1 MFILNKS
8 SYPIGLDISDLS
20 LKLVQLNKL
29 GDKIKTQAIGR
40 IDLPAGLIENGEI
53 KNKKEV
59 VKAINKL
66 IANPSVGSVSSN
78 EVIAC
83 LPEEKTFLKLVEIE
97 KSLDNTEKKVQ
108 REIEK
113 HIPLSLEE
121 IYYDWE
127 IIEDLPK
134 RKLVLIGASP
144 RTLVDQYTNVLEAA
158 KLSVVALESEPI
170 SICRSLLTEEHLK
183 YKGAY
188 DKNYGIIDIGGSN
201 ACLIVYSK
209 KTILFTASMPISGEE
224 ITKEITQTLGIE
236 RDEAEKT
243 KISYSLGKN
252 RDDKKIKNIIAKMV
266 NDLTI
271 KNKKAINFYNSHFS
285 NWGPIEKIILCGG
298 GANIKDLDKI
308 IEENTGIET
317 VTGDVLVNLTERK
330 KKVLHFLNR
339 VEIKNTNQ
347 KENKKTKPT
356 PDKSLAFATAIGLA
370 LRGIFM
376 PYT

>member
-29 GDKIKTQAIGR
+29 GDKIKTQAIGK

-66 IANPSVGSVSSN
+66 VANPSVGDVSSN
-78 EVIAC
+78 EVVAC

-97 KSLDNTEKKVQ
+97 KSLNNTEKRIQK
-108 REIEK
+108 EIKK
-113 HIPLSLEE
+113 HIPMSLDE
-121 IYYDWE
+121 IYYDWQ

-144 RTLVDQYTNVLEAA
+144 KKLVDQYTDVLEAA

-170 SICRSLLTEEHLK
+170 AICRSLLTEEHSK
-183 YKGAY
+183 YKGKY

-224 ITKEITQTLGIE
+224 ITKEIANTLKIK
-236 RDEAEKT
+236 RDDAEKI
-243 KISYSLGKN
+243 KMSYSLGK
-252 RDDKKIKNIIAKMV
+252 DGEDKKIKNIISKMV
-266 NDLTI
+266 SDLTE
-271 KNKKAINFYNSHFS
+271 KNTKAINFYNNHFS

-308 IEENTGIET
+308 IQKNTGIET
-317 VTGDVLVNLTERK
+317 VTGDVLINLSEKR
-330 KKVLHFLNR
+330 KKVLKFLNR
-339 VEIKNTNQ
+339 EDI
-347 KENKKTKPT
+347 NKKPT
-356 PDKSLAFATAIGLA
+356 QDKSLSFSTAIGLA
-370 LRGIFM
+370 LRGIFI